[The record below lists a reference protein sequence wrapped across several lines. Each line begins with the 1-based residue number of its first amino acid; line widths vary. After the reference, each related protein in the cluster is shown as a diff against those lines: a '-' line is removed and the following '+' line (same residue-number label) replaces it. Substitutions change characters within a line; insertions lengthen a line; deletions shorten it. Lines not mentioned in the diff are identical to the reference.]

1 MLRHVARSGRLLRL
15 CQAAAALQLAPCALA
30 ESSAQADSSIRAFGS
45 LTQPFSMCDI
55 SKAPP
60 KHQPPAVSKP
70 ASAPRHANG
79 QDPQKKRAYTTLEDE
94 EDRYGGVLYPEP
106 SAKIGRPAPP
116 FTAEGALNID
126 LHMGMISMVAMA

>member
-1 MLRHVARSGRLLRL
+1 
-15 CQAAAALQLAPCALA
+15 
-30 ESSAQADSSIRAFGS
+30 
-45 LTQPFSMCDI
+45 MCDI

-60 KHQPPAVSKP
+60 KHQPPSVSKL

-106 SAKIGRPAPP
+106 SAKIGRPAPL
-116 FTAEGALNID
+116 FTAEGAPHADSHL
-126 LHMGMISMVAMA
+126 GMISMAAKA